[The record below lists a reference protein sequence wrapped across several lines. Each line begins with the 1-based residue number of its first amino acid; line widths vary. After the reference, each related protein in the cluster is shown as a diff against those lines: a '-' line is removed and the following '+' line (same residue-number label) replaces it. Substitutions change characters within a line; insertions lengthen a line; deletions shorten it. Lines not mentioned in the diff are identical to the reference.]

1 MSTDARFAVITIGID
16 PMIHLGSVTLAWHG
30 LTIAIGIV
38 IGGLMARAE
47 MRARGLDPEP
57 LQTIAQILI
66 AWFIRGHRPP
76 T

>member
-1 MSTDARFAVITIGID
+1 M
-16 PMIHLGSVTLAWHG
+16 TLAWHG
-30 LTIAIGIV
+30 LTIAIGIL
-38 IGGLMARAE
+38 IGGLTARAE

-57 LQTIAQILI
+57 LQTIALILI